1 MADVLINVDEG
12 AKRVMNNT
20 KLFAKLL
27 LKFKDD
33 KSVSELDT
41 ALAAGDL
48 TKAQSIIHTLKG
60 LAANLSLTALHNLS
74 ITIESKIK
82 EGSVNPDQ
90 VTELKNIYDQ
100 TLTEADKVISQ
111 YA

>member
-1 MADVLINVDEG
+1 MADILINVDEG

-33 KSVSELDT
+33 KSVNELDEV
-41 ALAAGDL
+41 LAAGDM
-48 TKAQSIIHTLKG
+48 TKAQSIAHTLKG
-60 LAANLSLTALHNLS
+60 LAANLSLTALYNKSL
-74 ITIESKIK
+74 TIENQLK
-82 EGSVNPDQ
+82 EGSVDTAQ
-90 VTELKNIYDQ
+90 VTELKNIYNQ